1 MESEKSSTTQI
12 NPSDLKEEKMI
23 TSIKKFSFGM
33 GWGLF
38 IVAIYWSFSVYF
50 HSSIPLATGIIAS
63 LLFSLGCGLITLKVG
78 YDPLDKIIN
87 SLPF

>member
-1 MESEKSSTTQI
+1 MKSEKSSTTQI
-12 NPSDLKEEKMI
+12 NSNSLKGERMF
-23 TSIKKFSFGM
+23 TSIKKFGFGI

-63 LLFSLGCGLITLKVG
+63 LVFSLGCGLITLKVG
-78 YDPLDKIIN
+78 YEPLDKIIN